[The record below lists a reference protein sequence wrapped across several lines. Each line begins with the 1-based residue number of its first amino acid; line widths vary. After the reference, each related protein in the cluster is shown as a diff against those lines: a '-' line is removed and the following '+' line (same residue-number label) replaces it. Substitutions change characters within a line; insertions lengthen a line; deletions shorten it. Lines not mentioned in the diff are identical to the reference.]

1 MVMGWPT
8 IKPEFKAEKKMEK
21 TVLYLLTGKENF
33 PITVTSNQA
42 QLICHWPELL
52 ACPSLARREF
62 GKVNISDEDIKEERG
77 LRMGIGLLIKSVL
90 YHKEYKILKNCKNA
104 IQG

>member
-1 MVMGWPT
+1 
-8 IKPEFKAEKKMEK
+8 MEK
-21 TVLYLLTGKENF
+21 TGLYLLTGMENF
-33 PITVTSNQA
+33 PITVTSSQA
-42 QLICHWPELL
+42 QLICYWSELL
-52 ACPSLARREF
+52 ACPSLARREI

-90 YHKEYKILKNCKNA
+90 YSKEYKILKNCKNT

>member
-1 MVMGWPT
+1 
-8 IKPEFKAEKKMEK
+8 MEK
-21 TVLYLLTGKENF
+21 TVLYLLTGMEDF

-52 ACPSLARREF
+52 ACPSLARRET

-77 LRMGIGLLIKSVL
+77 LRMGIGLIIKSVKGNEIKTL
-90 YHKEYKILKNCKNA
+90 PNTIHNNKFKID
-104 IQG
+104 